1 MLRSIKKSYELIKAE
16 DKDTSVTVH
25 TIKTWCREG
34 KIKYITV
41 GNRILIDFD
50 SLKNFISCK

>member
-25 TIKTWCREG
+25 TKKRGVE
-34 KIKYITV
+34 KV
-41 GNRILIDFD
+41 V
-50 SLKNFISCK
+50 